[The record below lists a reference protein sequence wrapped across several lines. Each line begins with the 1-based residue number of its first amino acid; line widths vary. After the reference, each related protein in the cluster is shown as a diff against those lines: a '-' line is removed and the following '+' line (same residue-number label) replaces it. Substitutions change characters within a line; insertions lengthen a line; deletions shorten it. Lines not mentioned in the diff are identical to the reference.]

1 MNKIKLNS
9 RYGDENYL
17 KHLKDDTY
25 ILESEFSYRYGQ
37 TNDGRNF
44 VDPSG
49 GPFIAEGTILE
60 ENNRKVKKVEYIKG
74 TGCTITFE

>member
-1 MNKIKLNS
+1 MEKIKLNS
-9 RYGDENYL
+9 RYGDKNYL

-25 ILESEFSYRYGQ
+25 VLESELSYRYGQ

-49 GPFIAEGTILE
+49 GPFIEEGTILE
-60 ENNRKVKKVEYIKG
+60 ENNRKVKKIEYIKG

>member
-1 MNKIKLNS
+1 MNKIKLDS

-17 KHLKDDTY
+17 KHLDGDTY
-25 ILESEFSYRYGQ
+25 VLEAELSFRYGQ

-60 ENNRKVKKVEYIKG
+60 ENNRKVKKIEYIKG

>member
-1 MNKIKLNS
+1 MEKIKLNS
-9 RYGDENYL
+9 RYGDKNYL

-25 ILESEFSYRYGQ
+25 VLESELSYRYGQ

-49 GPFIAEGTILE
+49 GPFIEEGIILE

-74 TGCTITFE
+74 VGCTITFE

>member
-9 RYGDENYL
+9 RYGDKNYL

-25 ILESEFSYRYGQ
+25 ILESELSYRYGQ

-49 GPFIAEGTILE
+49 GPFIEEGAILE

-74 TGCTITFE
+74 AGCTITFE